1 MSAEEEDQE
10 QQIVKEPE
18 REPEGRRFFISHLNS
33 YTGRALARE
42 LNNEHL
48 VREAHALHTFCG
60 TLHEASAKIETVAD
74 LPQQVELVSMERT

>member
-18 REPEGRRFFISHLNS
+18 REPDGKRFFISHMNS

-42 LNNEHL
+42 LRNEHA
-48 VREAHALHTFCG
+48 VKEAHAMHTFCG
-60 TLHEASAKIETVAD
+60 TIHEESPKIETVGD
-74 LPQQVELVSMERT
+74 LPS